1 LLDEASYGEVMPE
14 DFSTVRPGDPCPVS
28 IVLLAHN
35 EAEVIE
41 SVVRGFYDKVVSKLP
56 GSEIIVAE
64 DGSTDGTKEILARL
78 IQTVPGL
85 RWEEGKEKRGY
96 VSAFKKAMTLP
107 VNDLVVFCDSS
118 GKHDPDDVW
127 PMYRMMSDYDMVLG
141 YKVNR
146 ADPLYRNV
154 MSAVFNKLVNTYFSV
169 GFKDIDCPLRIFRKS
184 AFLDIAAM
192 HWYERALINFELTLR
207 FHYRG
212 YKVAQIPVRHFA
224 RQFGES
230 RGLPL
235 KKIPRV
241 IVNTLRNFSMIK
253 ADITR
258 PQFRKVA

>member
-1 LLDEASYGEVMPE
+1 M
-14 DFSTVRPGDPCPVS
+14 PGDSSYPAPADSRPVS

-41 SVVRGFYDKVVSKLP
+41 SVVRGFYDKVVSRLP

-78 IQTVPGL
+78 VNSLPGV

-96 VSAFKKAMTLP
+96 VNAFKKAMALP

-127 PMYRMMSDYDMVLG
+127 PMYQMMSEYDMVLG

-154 MSAVFNKLVNTYFSV
+154 MSTVFNSLVNTYFSV
-169 GFKDIDCPLRIFRKS
+169 GFRDIDCPLRIFRKS

-192 HWYERALINFELTLR
+192 QWYERALINFELTLR

-212 YKVAQIPVRHFA
+212 YKVAQVPVRHFA

-241 IVNTLRNFSMIK
+241 IVNTLRNFSAIK

-258 PQFRKVA
+258 PDFRKVA

>member
-1 LLDEASYGEVMPE
+1 MP
-14 DFSTVRPGDPCPVS
+14 DQAGQTANSGKKKLGPVS
-28 IVLLAHN
+28 VVLLAHN

-41 SVVRGFYDKVVSKLP
+41 SVVRGFHSAVVAALP

-78 IQTVPGL
+78 IRELPEL

-96 VSAFKKAMTLP
+96 VNAFKKAMTLP
-107 VNDLVVFCDSS
+107 VNQLIVFCDCS
-118 GKHDPDDVW
+118 GKHDPRDFW
-127 PMYRMMSDYDMVLG
+127 PMYDLMADCDMVVG
-141 YKVNR
+141 YKINR

-154 MSAVFNKLVNTYFSV
+154 MSAVFNWLVNKYFGV
-169 GFKDIDCPLRIFRKS
+169 DFKDIDCPLRVFRKR

-192 HWYERALINFELTLR
+192 EWRERALINFELTVR

-224 RQFGES
+224 RQSGES

-241 IVNTLRNFSMIK
+241 IANVLRNFSAIK

-258 PQFRKVA
+258 KDFRIVT

>member
-1 LLDEASYGEVMPE
+1 MSADS
-14 DFSTVRPGDPCPVS
+14 STHIPNDLGPVS

-41 SVVRGFYDKVVSKLP
+41 AVVRGFYDKVVSRLP

-78 IQTVPGL
+78 VANLPGL

-96 VSAFKKAMTLP
+96 VNAFKKAMTLP

-127 PMYRMMSDYDMVLG
+127 PMYKMMIDHDMVLG

-146 ADPLYRNV
+146 ADPMYRNV
-154 MSAVFNKLVNTYFSV
+154 MSTVFNKLVNTYFSV
-169 GFKDIDCPLRIFRKS
+169 GFRDIDCPLRIFHKS

-192 HWYERALINFELTLR
+192 QWHERALINFELTLR
-207 FHYRG
+207 FQYRG
-212 YKVAQIPVRHFA
+212 YRVAHVPVRHFP

-241 IVNTLRNFSMIK
+241 IVNTLRNFSAIK

-258 PQFRKVA
+258 PDFRKVA

>member
-1 LLDEASYGEVMPE
+1 MSANSSRLAQNNLG
-14 DFSTVRPGDPCPVS
+14 PVS
-28 IVLLAHN
+28 VVLLAHN

-41 SVVRGFYDKVVSKLP
+41 SVVRSFYDKVVSQIP

-78 IQTVPGL
+78 VQTLPGL

-96 VSAFKKAMTLP
+96 VNAFKKAMSLP

-127 PMYRMMSDYDMVLG
+127 PMYRMMKDYDMVLG
-141 YKVNR
+141 YKVDR
-146 ADPLYRNV
+146 ADPLYRNI

-192 HWYERALINFELTLR
+192 QWHERALINFELTLR
-207 FHYRG
+207 FQYRG
-212 YKVAQIPVRHFA
+212 YKVAQVPVRHFP

-241 IVNTLRNFSMIK
+241 IVNTLRNFSIIK

-258 PQFRKVA
+258 ADFRKVA

>member
-1 LLDEASYGEVMPE
+1 MHMEPSGLP
-14 DFSTVRPGDPCPVS
+14 PGNLGPVS
-28 IVLLAHN
+28 VVLLAHN

-41 SVVRGFYDKVVSKLP
+41 SVVRGFHEAVVSKIP

-78 IQTVPGL
+78 VRTLPNV
-85 RWEEGKEKRGY
+85 RWEEGKERRGY
-96 VSAFKKAMTLP
+96 VNAFKQAMSHP
-107 VNDLVVFCDSS
+107 VNELVVFCDCS
-118 GKHDPDDVW
+118 GKHDPGDVW
-127 PMYRMMSDYDMVLG
+127 QMYRLMADHDLVLG

-154 MSAVFNKLVNTYFSV
+154 MSSVFNWLVNRYFAV

-184 AFLDIAAM
+184 AFADIASM
-192 HWYERALINFELTLR
+192 TWYERALVNFELTLR

-212 YKVAQIPVRHFA
+212 YRVTQVPVRHFR
-224 RQFGES
+224 RQSGPS

-241 IVNTLRNFSMIK
+241 IVNTLRNFSAIK
-253 ADITR
+253 SDITR
-258 PQFRKVA
+258 NGFRTAS

>member
-1 LLDEASYGEVMPE
+1 MSLDPLVPSQKLLG
-14 DFSTVRPGDPCPVS
+14 PVS
-28 IVLLAHN
+28 VVLLAHN
-35 EAEVIE
+35 EAQVIE
-41 SVVRGFYDKVVSKLP
+41 SVVRGFYDKVVSRLP

-78 IQTVPGL
+78 VATLPNL

-96 VSAFKKAMTLP
+96 VNAFKKAMSLP
-107 VNDLVVFCDSS
+107 VNELVVFCDSS

-127 PMYRMMSDYDMVLG
+127 PMYEMMSDHDMVLG

-146 ADPLYRNV
+146 ADPFYRNA
-154 MSAVFNKLVNTYFSV
+154 MSAVFNRLVNAYFSV
-169 GFKDIDCPLRIFRKS
+169 GFKDIDCPLRVFKKS

-192 HWYERALINFELTLR
+192 QWHERALINFELTLR

-212 YKVAQIPVRHFA
+212 YKVAQVPVRHFA

-241 IVNTLRNFSMIK
+241 IVNTLRNFSAIK
-253 ADITR
+253 RDMT
-258 PQFRKVA
+258 QSDFRKTA